1 MVGTTPRCGWLLAAG
16 CWLLAAPAAACSPH
30 AYDLTHP
37 HHPSPSPTTP
47 HHPSPHP
54 TRKVDCW
61 CCGCIVYELL
71 SGEPPFSAKSED
83 VLFYK
88 ILENQIEFPKQARL
102 VGRVVRAP

>member
-1 MVGTTPRCGWLLAAG
+1 M
-16 CWLLAAPAAACSPH
+16 
-30 AYDLTHP
+30 
-37 HHPSPSPTTP
+37 
-47 HHPSPHP
+47 
-54 TRKVDCW
+54 DCW

-102 VGRVVRAP
+102 GGFSKGAVRAR

>member
-1 MVGTTPRCGWLLAAG
+1 MPTP
-16 CWLLAAPAAACSPH
+16 SPTLTPS
-30 AYDLTHP
+30 LTHP
-37 HHPSPSPTTP
+37 PHTPNPSHHP
-47 HHPSPHP
+47 
-54 TRKVDCW
+54 RKVDCW

-102 VGRVVRAP
+102 GGSARGQ